1 MQIKEA
7 VALVT
12 GSNRGIGR
20 GFVEALLE
28 RGAARVYATARRRES
43 LDPLVALDPARIVA
57 LPLDVTDASQVA
69 AVAARASDVTLL
81 VNNGGAAAMTSF
93 LAPSLEGARL
103 EMEVNFWGQLAM
115 IRALAPVLGANGG
128 GGIIQIL
135 SIGAMTAFPA
145 VGTYCASKFAANAMC
160 KGVRAELA
168 PQRTHVMSVFSG
180 AIESDMS
187 KNTPGPKISAVT
199 HAHNCL
205 AAFEDGQEEL
215 FPDFKSQRMRDAYQR
230 DPVAFERA
238 LRPTATAPRT

>member
-1 MQIKEA
+1 MQINGA

-28 RGAARVYATARRRES
+28 RGAARVYATARRRDS
-43 LDPLVALDPARIVA
+43 LAALAALDPARVVP
-57 LPLDVTDASQVA
+57 LELDVTDTSQIEA
-69 AVAARASDVTLL
+69 AALQSRDLTLL

-93 LAPSLEGARL
+93 LAPSLAGARL

-115 IRALAPVLGANGG
+115 IRAFAPVLGANGG

-135 SIGAMTAFPA
+135 SIGAMTTFPA

-187 KNTPGPKISAVT
+187 KNTPGPKISALT

-215 FPDFKSQRMRDAYQR
+215 FPDFKSQRLREAYQR

-238 LRPTATAPRT
+238 LRPAPPAAG

>member
-1 MQIKEA
+1 MLIKDA

-12 GSNRGIGR
+12 GANRGLGR

-28 RGAARVYATARRRES
+28 RGVARIYATARRPETLR
-43 LDPLVALDPARIVA
+43 PLVALDPQRVVA
-57 LPLDVTDASQVA
+57 LSLDVTNPAHIDA
-69 AVAARASDVTLL
+69 AVARALDLTLL

-93 LAPSLEGARL
+93 LAPSLEGART

-115 IRALAPVLGANGG
+115 IRAFAPVLGTNGG

-187 KNTPGPKISAVT
+187 KDTPGPKISAVT

-205 AAFEDGQEEL
+205 AAFEDGQEEI

-238 LRPTATAPRT
+238 LRPAPRT